1 MKIALAREYGSPDVV
16 RVEEIA
22 TPTPEADEVLVRVRA
37 ASVNRADLDGM
48 YPRWQFTRLF
58 LGLRR
63 PRSPWL
69 GIDVAGTVA
78 ALGPEAKHLK
88 VGDDVFADIF
98 SHRKKGGAF
107 AEYVCVPERALSAM
121 PARLTYEEAATL
133 PHSAVLAI
141 MALKPRGRKK
151 FEAGTSVMV
160 VGASGNVG
168 PFCVQL
174 AKSRGAEVTAVAS
187 GEKLDFVRALGAD
200 HVIDYKTTDPRR
212 TGKRFDL
219 IVDVD
224 AHQGVLSWRNS
235 LKPTGVY
242 CAMGGSALWLLRSLV
257 ATPVAKLV
265 LRKHMGLMLG
275 WSPFPDAEVAELK
288 ALVAAGAIR
297 PDIDRRFSLDDAADA
312 LRYVDQGKAQ
322 GKVVIIP

>member
-1 MKIALAREYGSPDVV
+1 MKIAAAREYGSPDQV
-16 RVEEIA
+16 RVEEML

-37 ASVNRADLDGM
+37 ASVNRADLDSM

-63 PRSPWL
+63 PRLPWL
-69 GIDVAGTVA
+69 GIDVAGTVEA
-78 ALGPEAKHLK
+78 NGPEARRFKP
-88 VGDDVFADIF
+88 GDDVFADIF

-107 AEYVCVPERALSAM
+107 AEFVCVPEKALATM
-121 PARLTYEEAATL
+121 PSTLSHEEAATL

-141 MALKPRGRKK
+141 MGLQPRGARK
-151 FEAGTSVMV
+151 FGAGTKVMI

-168 PFCVQL
+168 PFLVQI

-187 GEKLDFVRALGAD
+187 AQKADFVRSLGAD

-212 TGKRFDL
+212 TDERFDL

-224 AHQGVLSWRNS
+224 AHLGVLSWRNS
-235 LKPTGVY
+235 LKPGGVY
-242 CAMGGSALWLLRSLV
+242 CAMGGSASWLLRSVVGSLV
-257 ATPVAKLV
+257 ARLMFGK
-265 LRKHMGLMLG
+265 RMGLLVG
-275 WSPFPDAEVAELK
+275 WSPFPDKQVAELRE
-288 ALVAAGAIR
+288 LVAAGAVK
-297 PDIDRRFSLDDAADA
+297 PQIDRRFTLAETADA
-312 LRYVDQGKAQ
+312 LRYVDQRKSR